1 MTDSVS
7 FRGMTDD
14 RQGKILA
21 AAAALK
27 NKLIDELDH
36 GYDTD
41 AETAEATN
49 KLSLIEQY
57 EDETN
62 WSNPE
67 EVDAFAALVGVE

>member
-1 MTDSVS
+1 
-7 FRGMTDD
+7 MTDD
-14 RQGKILA
+14 RKAEILA

-27 NKLIDELDH
+27 KQLIDGLDH

-41 AETAEATN
+41 EETLKASD